1 MEAIADSWLFGIFIL
16 IVVLFFLIKIIPE
29 SWRYL
34 KNKRK
39 ILSDLPEESQ
49 KEIQKEYNNNVWS
62 NLRRLLKWL
71 FWI

>member
-16 IVVLFFLIKIIPE
+16 IVVLFFLVKIIPE

>member
-29 SWRYL
+29 SWHYL